1 MRVQIDAGSL
11 AYVGDR
17 LECAPVWTA
26 HVDIDAEGDLLGAF
40 WKLIAELAWSD
51 YFDHPRETSFGAEDF
66 DRYPKGTTCFL
77 APRQLL
83 LDAIAA
89 AVIGGVSLFGGRGS
103 AWSIVLGVLIIGSL
117 ENGLTLLNQ
126 QTNVKEMI
134 EGLVLLIAVTFDAVL
149 RRLQA
154 RSGR

>member
-1 MRVQIDAGSL
+1 
-11 AYVGDR
+11 
-17 LECAPVWTA
+17 
-26 HVDIDAEGDLLGAF
+26 
-40 WKLIAELAWSD
+40 
-51 YFDHPRETSFGAEDF
+51 
-66 DRYPKGTTCFL
+66 
-77 APRQLL
+77 
-83 LDAIAA
+83 
-89 AVIGGVSLFGGRGS
+89 VIGGVSLFGGRGS
-103 AWSIVLGVLIIGSL
+103 AWSIVLGVLIIGGL

>member
-1 MRVQIDAGSL
+1 
-11 AYVGDR
+11 
-17 LECAPVWTA
+17 
-26 HVDIDAEGDLLGAF
+26 
-40 WKLIAELAWSD
+40 
-51 YFDHPRETSFGAEDF
+51 
-66 DRYPKGTTCFL
+66 
-77 APRQLL
+77 
-83 LDAIAA
+83 
-89 AVIGGVSLFGGRGS
+89 
-103 AWSIVLGVLIIGSL
+103 VLIIGSL